1 MIQERHSMM
10 ISGITG
16 RTLLKLTNK
25 TMSKISNGK
34 YKMYLHQLMRSE
46 SPTPEKMTKATN
58 ANHSTNQLAKLRKG

>member
-1 MIQERHSMM
+1 MM
-10 ISGITG
+10 INGITG
-16 RTLLKLTNK
+16 MMVIKLTNK
-25 TMSKISNGK
+25 TMNRTSNGK